1 MVGIGAPFSAGGF
14 LPRAVLLGR
23 CSTFEGSAEIK
34 GTFSENPKNHQ
45 KMVSDGVSWASFG
58 RLLGPLGGPMGPL
71 GCLLR
76 SLGVLLKAS
85 WDLLELSWGRLGAS
99 RPHLGVRLAV
109 SSEII

>member
-1 MVGIGAPFSAGGF
+1 MEKPLEHALTGSARG
-14 LPRAVLLGR
+14 AVLIGR
-23 CSTFEGSAEIK
+23 YNALEGSADIK

-71 GCLLR
+71 GCLLG
-76 SLGVLLKAS
+76 SLGALLKAS
-85 WDLLELSWGRLGAS
+85 WDLLEAS